1 MFADVPVLL
10 PQVQAGKIKALAVGG
25 HMKVPALPDLPT
37 MPELGYP
44 QIEADNWYGMVAAG
58 RTPPPIV
65 ARLNAAAVAA
75 LAAPEV
81 KEKLTG
87 QGAVLIGNTPQ
98 QFAAFVRDEVAKWA
112 KVVAAAGIK
121 VN

>member
-1 MFADVPVLL
+1 
-10 PQVQAGKIKALAVGG
+10 
-25 HMKVPALPDLPT
+25 
-37 MPELGYP
+37 
-44 QIEADNWYGMVAAG
+44 
-58 RTPPPIV
+58 
-65 ARLNAAAVAA
+65 
-75 LAAPEV
+75 V

>member
-1 MFADVPVLL
+1 
-10 PQVQAGKIKALAVGG
+10 
-25 HMKVPALPDLPT
+25 

>member
-1 MFADVPVLL
+1 M
-10 PQVQAGKIKALAVGG
+10 
-25 HMKVPALPDLPT
+25 
-37 MPELGYP
+37 
-44 QIEADNWYGMVAAG
+44 
-58 RTPPPIV
+58 
-65 ARLNAAAVAA
+65 
-75 LAAPEV
+75 

>member
-1 MFADVPVLL
+1 M
-10 PQVQAGKIKALAVGG
+10 
-25 HMKVPALPDLPT
+25 
-37 MPELGYP
+37 
-44 QIEADNWYGMVAAG
+44 
-58 RTPPPIV
+58 
-65 ARLNAAAVAA
+65 
-75 LAAPEV
+75 

-98 QFAAFVRDEVAKWA
+98 LFAAFVRDEVAKWA